1 MMDKKENW
9 VKLHIPKGFA
19 NEEPNLMVGINGKNY
34 LLPRGKESLV
44 PSEVA
49 KEVSRALAAQEKLDA
64 AMDRL
69 AAK

>member
-1 MMDKKENW
+1 MDKKNW
-9 VKLHIPKGFA
+9 VKVMVPRGFA
-19 NEEPNLMVGINGKNY
+19 NEEANLLVGINGKNY

-44 PSEVA
+44 PPAVAYEV
-49 KEVSRALAAQEKLDA
+49 KRALAAQEKLDA

>member
-1 MMDKKENW
+1 MKKENW
-9 VKLHIPKGFA
+9 VKVHVPKGFA
-19 NEEPNLMVGINGKNY
+19 NEEPMLMVGINGKNY

-44 PSEVA
+44 PPAVAFEV
-49 KEVSRALAAQEKLDA
+49 KRALAAQEKLDA

>member
-1 MMDKKENW
+1 MKGKENW
-9 VKLHIPKGFA
+9 VKVMVPRGFA
-19 NEEPNLMVGINGKNY
+19 NEEANLLVGINGKNY

-44 PSEVA
+44 PPAVA
-49 KEVSRALAAQEKLDA
+49 KEVKRALAAQEKLDA

>member
-1 MMDKKENW
+1 MKGKENW
-9 VKLHIPKGFA
+9 VKVMVPRGFA
-19 NEEPNLMVGINGKNY
+19 NEEANLLVGINGKNY

-44 PSEVA
+44 PPEVA
-49 KEVSRALAAQEKLDA
+49 MEVKRALAAQEKLDA